1 MARIVAGFG
10 TPHTPIFPHFA
21 KRDGPDCEI
30 AKLFGAQKEQLAAT
44 RPDLIVMFDT
54 DHLNTFFLD
63 SLPIFAVGIDKTFT
77 APNDEP
83 RDVPDYT
90 VKSLPGLAAHI
101 RAAAIAEG
109 YDVGMTQNFSVD
121 HSIAVPLHF
130 LTPDMK
136 IPVIPFFISG
146 HVPPLPKAERC
157 HALGQAVARAI
168 ESWPDPLR
176 VVIIGSGSF
185 SLEVG
190 GPRMAPGVRVDG
202 VPDPDW
208 AMRVIASLEEQK
220 IDRLIA
226 ESTQHRLLQAGNVG
240 GELLNWIAMLGAI
253 GDHKPTYVAPQL
265 QNGHAYGVWRW
276 N

>member
-1 MARIVAGFG
+1 MAQIVAGFG
-10 TPHTPIFPHFA
+10 VPHTPIFPHFV

-30 AKLFGAQKEQLAAT
+30 ARLFGAQKAQLAAT

-63 SLPIFAVGIDKTFT
+63 DLPIFAVGIDNTFK

-83 RDVPDYT
+83 RDVPNYT
-90 VKSLPGLAAHI
+90 VQSLRGFAAHI
-101 RAAAIAEG
+101 RALAIGAG
-109 YDVGMTQNFSVD
+109 YDVAMTQNFSVD

-130 LTPDMK
+130 LTPDMQV
-136 IPVIPFFISG
+136 PVIPFFISG

-157 HALGQAVARAI
+157 HALGQTLARAI
-168 ESWPDPLR
+168 ETWPEPLR
-176 VVIIGSGSF
+176 VVVMGSGSF

-190 GPRMAPGVRVDG
+190 GPRMAPGRSDG

-208 AMRVIASLEEQK
+208 AMRVIKSLEEQK

-226 ESTQHRLLQAGNVG
+226 ESTEHQMRKAGNVG

-253 GDHKPTYVAPQL
+253 GNRKPDYIAPQM

-276 N
+276 